1 MTASKF
7 DIAITDDGGE
17 KLAKLLT
24 NAKFVRIVN
33 STDTGDVLQSELML
47 IRFMQ
52 SLYGDDNYLKLEDH
66 YDGNMLSS
74 EAATPVMTVSEL
86 PSVSAPNL

>member
-24 NAKFVRIVN
+24 NAKFVRIIN
-33 STDTGDVLQSELML
+33 STNTSDVLQSELML

-52 SLYGDDNYLKLEDH
+52 SLYGDDNYLELEDH
-66 YDGNMLSS
+66 YDGDIHGMWGFTEGKLKTLG
-74 EAATPVMTVSEL
+74 E
-86 PSVSAPNL
+86 SAQAE

>member
-52 SLYGDDNYLKLEDH
+52 SLYGDDNYLKLEDY
-66 YDGNMLSS
+66 YDGNITDMWEFTEGKLKTLG
-74 EAATPVMTVSEL
+74 E
-86 PSVSAPNL
+86 SAQAE

>member
-1 MTASKF
+1 MTARKF

-17 KLAKLLT
+17 KLTKLLT

-33 STDTGDVLQSELML
+33 STKPTDVLQSELML

-52 SLYGDDNYLKLEDH
+52 ALYGDDNYLKLEDH
-66 YDGNMLSS
+66 YDGNLTDMWKFTEGKLKTLG
-74 EAATPVMTVSEL
+74 E
-86 PSVSAPNL
+86 SAQAE

>member
-1 MTASKF
+1 MTARKF

-17 KLAKLLT
+17 QLAKLLT

-33 STDTGDVLQSELML
+33 STNTSDVLQSELML

-52 SLYGDDNYLKLEDH
+52 SLYGDDNYLKLEDY
-66 YDGNMLSS
+66 YDGNITDMWEFTEGKLKTLG
-74 EAATPVMTVSEL
+74 E
-86 PSVSAPNL
+86 SARAE

>member
-24 NAKFVRIVN
+24 NAKFVLGVN
-33 STDTGDVLQSELML
+33 STNTSDVLQSELML

-52 SLYGDDNYLKLEDH
+52 SLYGDDNYLKLEDY
-66 YDGNMLSS
+66 YDGNITDMWEFTEGKLKTLG
-74 EAATPVMTVSEL
+74 E
-86 PSVSAPNL
+86 SAQAE

>member
-1 MTASKF
+1 MATKQF
-7 DIAITDDGGE
+7 DIEITDDGGE

-33 STDTGDVLQSELML
+33 STDTSDVLQSELML
-47 IRFMQ
+47 IRFLQ

-66 YDGNMLSS
+66 YDGNLTDMWEFTEGKLKTLG
-74 EAATPVMTVSEL
+74 E
-86 PSVSAPNL
+86 SAQAE

>member
-7 DIAITDDGGE
+7 DIDITDDGGE

-24 NAKFVRIVN
+24 NAKFVRIIN
-33 STDTGDVLQSELML
+33 STNASDVLQSELML

-52 SLYGDDNYLKLEDH
+52 SLYGDENYLKLEDH
-66 YDGNMLSS
+66 YDGNITDMWESTEGKLKTLG
-74 EAATPVMTVSEL
+74 E
-86 PSVSAPNL
+86 SAQAE

>member
-1 MTASKF
+1 MAARKF
-7 DIAITDDGGE
+7 DIDITDDGGE

-33 STDTGDVLQSELML
+33 SNKPSDVLRSELML

-66 YDGNMLSS
+66 YDGNIKDMWEFTEGKLKTLG
-74 EAATPVMTVSEL
+74 E
-86 PSVSAPNL
+86 SAQAE

>member
-7 DIAITDDGGE
+7 DIDITDDGGE

-33 STDTGDVLQSELML
+33 STKPTDVLQSELML
-47 IRFMQ
+47 IKFME
-52 SLYGDDNYLKLEDH
+52 SLFGEENYLLLEDH
-66 YDGNMLSS
+66 YDGDITGMWEFTEGKLKTLG
-74 EAATPVMTVSEL
+74 E
-86 PSVSAPNL
+86 SAQAE

>member
-1 MTASKF
+1 MTAHKF

-17 KLAKLLT
+17 QLAKLLT

-33 STDTGDVLQSELML
+33 STNTSDVLQSELML

-52 SLYGDDNYLKLEDH
+52 SLYGDDNYLKLEDY
-66 YDGNMLSS
+66 YDGNITDMWEFTEGKLKTLG
-74 EAATPVMTVSEL
+74 E
-86 PSVSAPNL
+86 SAQAE

>member
-1 MTASKF
+1 MATKQF
-7 DIAITDDGGE
+7 DIDITDDGGE

-33 STDTGDVLQSELML
+33 STNTSDVLQSELML

-52 SLYGDDNYLKLEDH
+52 SLYGDDNYLRLEDH
-66 YDGNMLSS
+66 YDGNLTDMWEFTEGKLKTLG
-74 EAATPVMTVSEL
+74 E
-86 PSVSAPNL
+86 SAQAE